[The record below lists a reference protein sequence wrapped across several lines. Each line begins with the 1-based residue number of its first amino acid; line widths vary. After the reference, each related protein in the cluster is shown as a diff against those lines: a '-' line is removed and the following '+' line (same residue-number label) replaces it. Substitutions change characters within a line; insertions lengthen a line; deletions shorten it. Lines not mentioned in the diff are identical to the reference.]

1 MNNAEVMIRV
11 MGANEARVHVTY
23 SGHFG
28 ELPDPVQADAPESDI
43 KAWVTEALRGGGI
56 PGIPMQPNAD
66 LTDFVLERFAP
77 AEGRPTHVLSVRPK
91 TPFGAVR

>member
-1 MNNAEVMIRV
+1 MNNIEVFRP
-11 MGANEARVHVTY
+11 NEARVHVTY

-28 ELPDPVQADAPESDI
+28 ELPDPVQADAPESDVKGWI
-43 KAWVTEALRGGGI
+43 TEALRTGGI
-56 PGIPMQPNAD
+56 PGIPAQPNAD

-77 AEGRPTHVLSVRPK
+77 NEARNHSVLALRPK